1 MEKIRMAAF
10 CRAYR
15 QPPSVYYEQY
25 DNDIDYALA
34 YYVISKKLESEEAD
48 RQARMKS
55 ANKKR

>member
-1 MEKIRMAAF
+1 MAAF